1 MQIRYETWLVLA
13 SIGVAILASY
23 VALSLASRVS
33 VARSRRASLCW
44 LMGGAVSMGVGIWS
58 MHFVGMLAAS
68 LPIPMAYDVGWTL
81 LSLAI
86 AVVISGFAL
95 FFVNRDTLGLRRL
108 AVGGVVMGVGIA
120 SMHYTGM
127 AGLEVSPAIAYDPLL
142 FAASVAIAM
151 VASWAAL
158 WLFFTLRSASLVNPA
173 WKRGASAVVMGFAIV
188 GMHYTGMAAAS
199 FAPNSV
205 CTVQADN
212 IDNAWLGSA
221 IIGFSVVFL
230 MVTLLISLVDS
241 HLADRAA
248 RHAAMLTEMNER
260 LRQEA
265 TALASANERLRAEID
280 ERVLAQ
286 KTLVTVHSAN
296 QAKSAFLATMSHEIR
311 TPMNGIFGMLELLSM
326 TPLDAEQRATLDVV
340 RGSSKSLLRIIDDIL
355 DFSKIE
361 AGKLDLRPEATSLK
375 EVINDL
381 HRLYSGN
388 ASSKGLTLQSSTDA
402 RISAAVLVD
411 PMRLRQ
417 ILNNLVSNAIKF
429 TPEGSIEIRAELL
442 ERSNAIERVCISVH
456 DTGVGVSPESQ
467 AQLFVP
473 FSQGDSD
480 ATRQSG
486 GTGLGLAICRRLA
499 QLMGGTVDMR
509 STLGVGTTVLL
520 TLPLPIADARDLPPA
535 GGPSSVDPLD
545 AVPTWR
551 PVPSIAQA
559 EQEGT
564 LALLVDDHP
573 INRALLLRQI
583 NKLGYAAETA
593 EDGQQ
598 ALALWRQGRFGIVVT
613 DCNMPN
619 MDGYELTRRIRREE
633 EANGAGRV
641 PIIACTAN
649 ALRGEPEKC
658 YAAGM
663 DDYLVKPIELKQLLN
678 KLERWLPLPGRNG
691 TSLPSPSA
699 PSRAAALQAT
709 SPRLRSDD
717 ALVDL
722 ALLAETFAS
731 DPAGVR
737 SILAAL
743 RATNEQDAQLLG
755 QAVAAQDL
763 TQVTYA
769 SHRLLGAAKMIG
781 AHEFSGVCQ
790 SLEDGSRAGDWDA
803 IGKAMLAFDVQ
814 WSQLKGY
821 LDAY

>member
-545 AVPTWR
+545 AVPR
-551 PVPSIAQA
+551 
-559 EQEGT
+559 GGRC
-564 LALLVDDHP
+564 
-573 INRALLLRQI
+573 RAS
-583 NKLGYAAETA
+583 
-593 EDGQQ
+593 
-598 ALALWRQGRFGIVVT
+598 
-613 DCNMPN
+613 
-619 MDGYELTRRIRREE
+619 RRRSRRERWPCWWTTIRSTVRFCC
-633 EANGAGRV
+633 ARSTSWGTPPKPRR
-641 PIIACTAN
+641 TAS
-649 ALRGEPEKC
+649 RHWPCGGKV
-658 YAAGM
+658 G
-663 DDYLVKPIELKQLLN
+663 
-678 KLERWLPLPGRNG
+678 
-691 TSLPSPSA
+691 SA
-699 PSRAAALQAT
+699 S
-709 SPRLRSDD
+709 S
-717 ALVDL
+717 
-722 ALLAETFAS
+722 
-731 DPAGVR
+731 
-737 SILAAL
+737 
-743 RATNEQDAQLLG
+743 
-755 QAVAAQDL
+755 
-763 TQVTYA
+763 
-769 SHRLLGAAKMIG
+769 
-781 AHEFSGVCQ
+781 
-790 SLEDGSRAGDWDA
+790 
-803 IGKAMLAFDVQ
+803 
-814 WSQLKGY
+814 
-821 LDAY
+821 